1 MKERAFSLW
10 GMQNTFTI
18 MRRYDILLCR
28 TQMRCA
34 RVMAEKSQ
42 IEGNAMY
49 IETERL
55 ILRNALPTDTESYH
69 TLWNTPSVLKFNVM
83 NPPDLQ
89 QAAAAVDADAQSD
102 KVLYIAQKENGQMIG
117 QIFLEPDSLRY
128 GVKSFIVSYS
138 LMEEY
143 GRKGYMTEA
152 LTAAIEYAFH
162 AFQLDMVVS
171 RVFADNIPSQR
182 LLEKLGFT
190 KEGTLRYA
198 VQGYDGI
205 VHDDMLF
212 SLLREEFLS

>member
-1 MKERAFSLW
+1 
-10 GMQNTFTI
+10 
-18 MRRYDILLCR
+18 
-28 TQMRCA
+28 
-34 RVMAEKSQ
+34 
-42 IEGNAMY
+42 MY

-55 ILRNALPTDTESYH
+55 ILRNALPTDAESYH

-117 QIFLEPDSLRY
+117 QIFLESDSLRY